1 MERPQTGVLTPPRRP
16 ANEAATSPTRYP
28 DAGSPQG
35 ASPSSETAPPRR
47 TSLTA
52 IAAPGP
58 ILRGP
63 IGDLFNVT
71 LIYDAKMPHSID
83 LHASR
88 TATDKSMRELAPG
101 ESLVYQYQAQY
112 SGIFM
117 YHCGAAPAL
126 EHIANGMF
134 GAVVIDSWRGGDR
147 DLRPRQSHG
156 VPDRRRGTRVVAA
169 ASEAQTDGQP
179 H

>member
-1 MERPQTGVLTPPRRP
+1 MLTPL
-16 ANEAATSPTRYP
+16 
-28 DAGSPQG
+28 
-35 ASPSSETAPPRR
+35 RR

-101 ESLVYQYQAQY
+101 QSLVYRFQAQY

-134 GAVVIDSWRGGDR
+134 GAVVIDSWRGWG
-147 DLRPRQSHG
+147 PGS
-156 VPDRRRGTRVVAA
+156 TS
-169 ASEAQTDGQP
+169 SEVSRSS
-179 H
+179 

>member
-1 MERPQTGVLTPPRRP
+1 VLT
-16 ANEAATSPTRYP
+16 
-28 DAGSPQG
+28 
-35 ASPSSETAPPRR
+35 PPRR

-63 IGDLFNVT
+63 VGDLFNVT

-83 LHASR
+83 RHASR
-88 TATDKSMRELAPG
+88 TATDKSMRELAP
-101 ESLVYQYQAQY
+101 EQSLVYQFQAQY

-117 YHCGAAPAL
+117 CHCGAAPAL

-134 GAVVIDSWRGGDR
+134 GAVVIDSSRGWGPGSR
-147 DLRPRQSHG
+147 S
-156 VPDRRRGTRVVAA
+156 
-169 ASEAQTDGQP
+169 SEVSRNS
-179 H
+179 